1 MANPICLSPLKFY
14 DDPAK
19 QNHRKSYAYGHIVPV
34 LNKRYGLVPFQFVLP
49 EDVTWE
55 SGHNRM
61 LYVWLIDVKDETRQI
76 DVSNRFRRITRNE
89 DFYYELIER
98 RYYGEVLAFRGDS
111 AIFNDIPE
119 GLYYLK
125 IEIQH
130 VRVWAAAFYSEVFSI
145 SDNTDDCLEIEYWNS
160 TGDFEINGG
169 GVAFGD
175 SRRSSEFH
183 FKLLLRTEIGKP
195 EYEFEEEATK
205 RLGYSFVESQVSKK
219 IFKFNTVAP
228 EYLCDAMRII
238 RLCDNKI
245 IRCKGEEYKA
255 LSFEMEVEWE
265 EQGDLASV
273 DCSFEVDNVIVNFG
287 GHQIIDDPSR
297 GSYSPKDFN
306 GDFDNYDPQYAQNVV

>member
-34 LNKRYGLVPFQFVLP
+34 LNRRYGLMPFQFVLP
-49 EDVTWE
+49 EGVTW
-55 SGHNRM
+55 GTGQNRK
-61 LYVWLIDVKDETRQI
+61 LYVRLINAKDESEWTDISDKFCR
-76 DVSNRFRRITRNE
+76 STGTTE
-89 DFYYELIER
+89 LYYDLFKS
-98 RYYGEVLAFRGDS
+98 YYFGEVFSFKGDS
-111 AIFNDIPE
+111 VIFNDVPE
-119 GLYYLK
+119 GLYYLE
-125 IEIQH
+125 IEIQNF
-130 VRVWAAAFYSEVFSI
+130 RVWAVSFYSEVFSI

-160 TGDFEINGG
+160 VGSFEIAGG
-169 GVAFGD
+169 GITFDGN
-175 SRRSSEFH
+175 FH

-205 RLGYSFVESQVSKK
+205 RLGYSFIESQVSKK
-219 IFKFNTVAP
+219 IFKFNIVAP

-255 LSFEMEVEWE
+255 LSFEMEVDWE

-273 DCSFEVDNVIVNFG
+273 DCSFEVDNVIVNTG
-287 GHQIIDDPSR
+287 GRKPTASNHAV
-297 GSYSPKDFN
+297 GSYSPKDFSE
-306 GDFDNYDPQYAQNVV
+306 DFDNYNPEYVTEYR